1 MAVHRLTLSG
11 KRDKAGGPEQR
22 RHRLAEQLRANLA
35 KRKAQMRARQEA
47 APIPPKDGGTESPAK
62 G

>member
-1 MAVHRLTLSG
+1 MAVNRLTLSG
-11 KRDKAGGPEQR
+11 KREKAGGPEQR
-22 RHRLAEQLRANLA
+22 RHRLGEQLRANLA

-47 APIPPKDGGTESPAK
+47 APVEPHDEGTESPAK

>member
-1 MAVHRLTLSG
+1 MAVNRLTISG

-35 KRKAQMRARQEA
+35 KRKAQMRARQET